1 MPKVKKIPVRGPPEP
16 PSPGLLKRH
25 ILGRFSACRHQPPP
39 PGRSNS
45 AFQTVFFFDIF
56 WMNFAP
62 FFSLG
67 KKTQEK
73 GPENPRANDDG
84 SEHTT
89 ASLGSDAPLL
99 RCHPLPPPPRRLR
112 EGLRRRSL
120 TPSSQ
125 ISMPCATVW
134 PGTVR
139 ATLGGGPARSQG
151 RGPPAL
157 HPIWPAGRAAHDPC
171 QARSSLWEVLLS
183 HIPFQHEIFRGKND
197 EKLAIVFLPIGN
209 FSEKAVCHA
218 TVRNHP
224 RGSASFPASFPT
236 TATAHCHTFRRG
248 GLIDHSQQ
256 VKTIA

>member
-99 RCHPLPPPPRRLR
+99 RCHPLPPPPDA
-112 EGLRRRSL
+112 S
-120 TPSSQ
+120 
-125 ISMPCATVW
+125 
-134 PGTVR
+134 
-139 ATLGGGPARSQG
+139 G
-151 RGPPAL
+151 RGSAVAPSPPPPKSQCL
-157 HPIWPAGRAAHDPC
+157 VPPSGPGRCGRHSAVVRLAPRGVDHLRCIRFGPLAVPRTTPVRHGHLFGKC
-171 QARSSLWEVLLS
+171 FCLTFLFSMKFFGAKMMKSWRLFFCPL
-183 HIPFQHEIFRGKND
+183 EIFRKRQFATRQCGIIP
-197 EKLAIVFLPIGN
+197 EAAPLFQPVSLPLPL
-209 FSEKAVCHA
+209 H
-218 TVRNHP
+218 
-224 RGSASFPASFPT
+224 
-236 TATAHCHTFRRG
+236 TATHFDG
-248 GLIDHSQQ
+248 G
-256 VKTIA
+256 V